1 MNRIPF
7 QKSDIK
13 EFKGIAKRLFRGLDF
28 VDQKNPDRMREMVA
42 KVFGYNDLHE
52 VNECVGNKVSPPAG
66 PITRFDIQLVAADG
80 LMKLTNISFVE
91 AWLRAGR
98 ARLFEL
104 SIDQFT
110 VEALRDERLK
120 ARGIVVNPTLAPD
133 IRVPSHNWHD
143 EQARFF
149 RNGAPSFELCVRRQG
164 VAFHWGTFTSVYDA
178 IMSSRFK
185 EQIINPDG
193 LFTAGSD
200 DAVDTYLR
208 ESLIP
213 QCWIPLPQL
222 IQDGLAI
229 PTHEAVWLY
238 VESGVCIGRAIR
250 HRAHGGYLPR
260 LFMTDR
266 EVAEGHALILQGGIV
281 QGGSSRAD
289 SFFGI
294 PKGDELVYRLKPGV
308 RIPGAVTDP
317 SAQPDSK
324 PHDLEVVP
332 NLFAGS
338 IVISHGGGRGRTTAW
353 GLDGK
358 AIRQNDL
365 NRQRVTNFYFE
376 AEPWLSES
384 DMPAL
389 FPDHIPPPPVNH
401 RDTFAFSKDIPNKVF
416 LPPVTLEFQA
426 RAERIIERQR
436 QEALAQLKAAVD
448 SGVFLTLLK
457 EATSP
462 VLLEQIAGDLIYE
475 LYAGADMSELIN
487 RVSSETLTWF
497 PDLAGFNPAVLCA
510 AVAVH
515 AQGTLAEQYPA
526 TMRYMDVLSAIVLLH
541 AGSREGG
548 NFRFFSSVPS
558 EIAVMQW
565 YTGLVEFNGIHGVA
579 DQYERY
585 LSALNVQQARINQIS
600 LSLDHERN
608 RRAEAFDHQYA
619 YVGDE
624 MPRVKPR
631 NLMQLVND
639 LGD

>member
-1 MNRIPF
+1 MIRIPF

-13 EFKGIAKRLFRGLDF
+13 EFKGLAKRLFRGLDL
-28 VDQKNPDRMREMVA
+28 VDQNNPDRMREMVA

-52 VNECVGNKVSPPAG
+52 VNECAGNEVSPPAG

-98 ARLFEL
+98 ARLFGL

-110 VEALRDERLK
+110 VEALRAERLK

-133 IRVPSHNWHD
+133 IRGASHNWHD
-143 EQARFF
+143 EQLRFL

-164 VAFHWGTFTSVYDA
+164 TAFHWGTFTSVYDA

-185 EQIINPDG
+185 DQIINPDG
-193 LFTAGSD
+193 LFAAGSD

-208 ESLIP
+208 ETLIP

-222 IQDGLAI
+222 IQDGLAV
-229 PTHEAVWLY
+229 PSHEAVWLY
-238 VESGVCIGRAIR
+238 LESGVCIGRAIR
-250 HRAHGGYLPR
+250 HKAHGGYLPR

-266 EVAEGHALILQGGIV
+266 EVAEGHAMILKGDIV

-289 SFFGI
+289 SLFGI
-294 PKGDELVYRLKPGV
+294 PKGDELVYRLKPEA
-308 RIPGAVTDP
+308 RSPGAVTDP
-317 SAQPDSK
+317 SAQPDAK
-324 PHDLEVVP
+324 PYELEVVP

-338 IVISHGGGRGRTTAW
+338 LVIYHGGGRGSTTAW

-358 AIRQNDL
+358 AIRQSDL
-365 NRQRVTNFYFE
+365 DRQRFTNFYFE
-376 AEPWLSES
+376 AEPWLNES

-389 FPDHIPPPPVNH
+389 FPDHVPSSPVNH
-401 RDTFAFSKDIPNKVF
+401 RDTFAFSKDMPNKVF
-416 LPPVTLEFQA
+416 LPPVALEFQA

-436 QEALAQLKAAVD
+436 QSALVQLKAAAD
-448 SGVFLTLLK
+448 SGDFLTLLA
-457 EATSP
+457 ETASP
-462 VLLEQIAGDLIYE
+462 LLLEQIAGDLIYE
-475 LYAGADMSELIN
+475 LHAGSGPRELIN
-487 RVSSETLTWF
+487 SVSSNILTWF
-497 PDLAGFNPAVLCA
+497 PDLAGFNPAVLYA
-510 AVAVH
+510 AVAVN
-515 AQGTLAEQYPA
+515 AQGTFAEHFPA
-526 TMRYMDVLSAIVLLH
+526 TLRYMDVLSAIVLLQ
-541 AGSREGG
+541 AGSQEGG
-548 NFRFFSSVPS
+548 HFRFFRAVPS

-565 YTGLVEFNGIHGVA
+565 YTGLVEFNGVRGVA

-585 LSALNVQQARINQIS
+585 LGALNVQQARISQIS
-600 LSLDHERN
+600 LSLDYERN

-631 NLMQLVND
+631 SLMQLVNA
-639 LGD
+639 